1 LSIETGDRLLALISQ
16 SGTSDRCVYNKA
28 TQKLLS
34 STPMPKWF
42 NTAGPC
48 KADIHYMLSPTERL
62 PELTQLIAQ
71 QNYFVIHAP
80 RQTGKTTAML
90 ALAKELTAS
99 RKYLAVLF
107 SLETGATFPSKPAEA
122 QKSILNQWWN
132 EVRFLKL
139 PLANFAQIK
148 EESGISELDLQTVL
162 QSWAMT
168 SPLPLVVFLDE
179 IDALSDETLISV
191 LRQLRSGYPRRPQGF
206 PHSLALIGMRDVRDY
221 KIASGGSD
229 RLNTSSPFN
238 IKVRSFTLNNFSFE
252 EVKKLYQQ
260 HTEATGQ
267 IFTPEAIARAFYLTD
282 GQPWLVNALAKEVTE
297 YLAKDVTIPITVE
310 LINQAKEIL
319 IQRQDTHLDSLAER
333 LREDRV
339 KAIIEPILAGLDL
352 PNIPDDDIR
361 YVLDLGLCKMSNGR
375 GLAIANPIYQEVL
388 PRVLSYTT
396 RASLGIIEPRW
407 LSVTGELI
415 TTELLE
421 AFLEFWRQHGEP
433 LLRSTPYPE
442 IAPHLVLMAFL
453 HRVVNGGGTL
463 EREYAIGS
471 GRMDI
476 CLRYG
481 QVILGMELK
490 VWREGK
496 PDPLTEGLKQLD
508 KYLSGLNLE
517 TGWLVIFDRR
527 PNLLPISD
535 RTSTELAISPIGR
548 TITVIRG

>member
-1 LSIETGDRLLALISQ
+1 
-16 SGTSDRCVYNKA
+16 
-28 TQKLLS
+28 
-34 STPMPKWF
+34 MPKWF

-48 KADIHYMLSPTERL
+48 KSDIHYMLSPTERL
-62 PELTQLIAQ
+62 PELKQLIAQ

-90 ALAKELTAS
+90 TLAQELTAS
-99 RKYLAVLF
+99 GQYAAVMV
-107 SLETGATFPSKPAEA
+107 SVEVGSAFPDQPDIAEDA
-122 QKSILNQWWN
+122 ILSAWRDGIDFWLPPELQPLSWP
-132 EVRFLKL
+132 EVSHGQRIGSFLK
-139 PLANFAQIK
+139 AWAQ
-148 EESGISELDLQTVL
+148 S
-162 QSWAMT
+162 
-168 SPLPLVVFLDE
+168 SPRPLVVFIDE
-179 IDALSDETLISV
+179 IDSLQNQTLITM
-191 LRQLRSGYPRRPQGF
+191 LRQLRDGFPRRPQGF

-221 KIASGGSD
+221 KVASGGSD

-238 IKVRSFTLNNFSFE
+238 IKVRSFTLDNFSFE

-267 IFTPEAIARAFYLTD
+267 IFTPEAIERAFYLTD
-282 GQPWLVNALAKEVTE
+282 GQPWLVNALAKETTE

-310 LINQAKEIL
+310 LINQAKEII

-339 KAIIEPILAGLDL
+339 KAIIEPILAGQDL
-352 PNIPDDDIR
+352 PDTPDEDRRFI
-361 YVLDLGLCKMSNGR
+361 LDLGLVKRSSLG
-375 GLAIANPIYQEVL
+375 GLVIANPIYQEVI
-388 PRVLSYTT
+388 PRVLSQGTQD
-396 RASLGIIEPRW
+396 SLPMIQPAW
-407 LSVTGELI
+407 LTPEGELNSQQ
-415 TTELLE
+415 LLDS
-421 AFLEFWRQHGEP
+421 FLDFWRQHGEP

-481 QVILGMELK
+481 QVTLGMELK

-527 PNLLPISD
+527 PNLLPLSD
-535 RTSTELAISPIGR
+535 RTSTELAISPVGR

>member
-1 LSIETGDRLLALISQ
+1 
-16 SGTSDRCVYNKA
+16 
-28 TQKLLS
+28 
-34 STPMPKWF
+34 MPKWF

-48 KADIHYMLSPTERL
+48 KSDIHYMLSPTERL
-62 PELTQLIAQ
+62 PELKQLIAQ

-90 ALAKELTAS
+90 ALAQELTAS
-99 RKYLAVLF
+99 GNYIAVLF
-107 SLETGATFPSKPAEA
+107 SLETGAAFSSKPAEA

-139 PLANFAQIK
+139 PLPNLAQVK

-221 KIASGGSD
+221 KMASGGGD

-238 IKVRSFTLNNFSFE
+238 IKVRSFTLGNFSFE

-267 IFTPEAIARAFYLTD
+267 IFTPEAIKRAFYLTD
-282 GQPWLVNALAKEVTE
+282 GQPWLVNALAKETTE

-339 KAIIEPILAGLDL
+339 KAIIQPILAGQDL
-352 PNIPDDDIR
+352 PDTLDEDRRFI
-361 YVLDLGLCKMSNGR
+361 LDLGLVKRSSLG
-375 GLAIANPIYQEVL
+375 GFVIANPIYQEVI
-388 PRVLSYTT
+388 PRVLSQGTQD
-396 RASLGIIEPRW
+396 SLPMIQPAW
-407 LSVTGELI
+407 LTPEGKLN
-415 TTELLE
+415 TQQLLDS
-421 AFLEFWRQHGEP
+421 FLDFWRQHGEP

-481 QVILGMELK
+481 QVTLGMELK
-490 VWREGK
+490 VWREEK
-496 PDPLTEGLKQLD
+496 PDPLAEGLKQLD

-527 PNLLPISD
+527 PNLVPLSD
-535 RTSTELAISPIGR
+535 RTSTEFAISPVGR

>member
-1 LSIETGDRLLALISQ
+1 
-16 SGTSDRCVYNKA
+16 
-28 TQKLLS
+28 
-34 STPMPKWF
+34 MPKWF

-48 KADIHYMLSPTERL
+48 KSDIHYMLSPTERL
-62 PELTQLIAQ
+62 PELKQLIAQ

-90 ALAKELTAS
+90 TLAQELTAS
-99 RKYLAVLF
+99 GQYAAVMV
-107 SLETGATFPSKPAEA
+107 SVEVGSAFPDQPDIAEDA
-122 QKSILNQWWN
+122 ILSAWRDGIDFWLPPELQPLSWP
-132 EVRFLKL
+132 EVSHGQRIGSFLK
-139 PLANFAQIK
+139 AWAQ
-148 EESGISELDLQTVL
+148 S
-162 QSWAMT
+162 
-168 SPLPLVVFLDE
+168 SPRPLVVFIDE
-179 IDALSDETLISV
+179 IDSLQNQTLITM
-191 LRQLRSGYPRRPQGF
+191 LRQLRDGFPRRPQGF

-221 KIASGGSD
+221 KVASGGSD

-238 IKVRSFTLNNFSFE
+238 IKVRSFTLGNFSFE

-267 IFTPEAIARAFYLTD
+267 FFTPEAIERAFYLTD
-282 GQPWLVNALAKEVTE
+282 GQPWLVNALAKETTE

-333 LREDRV
+333 LREERV
-339 KAIIEPILAGLDL
+339 KAIIEPILAGQDL
-352 PNIPDDDIR
+352 PDMPDEDRRFI
-361 YVLDLGLCKMSNGR
+361 LDLGLVKRSSLG
-375 GLAIANPIYQEVL
+375 GFVIANPIYQEVI
-388 PRVLSYTT
+388 PRVLSQGTQD
-396 RASLGIIEPRW
+396 SLPMIQPAW
-407 LSVTGELI
+407 LTPEGKLNSQQ
-415 TTELLE
+415 LLDS
-421 AFLEFWRQHGEP
+421 FLDFWRQHGEP

-481 QVILGMELK
+481 QVTLGMELK

-527 PNLLPISD
+527 PNLLPLSD
-535 RTSTELAISPIGR
+535 RTSTELAISPVGR

>member
-1 LSIETGDRLLALISQ
+1 
-16 SGTSDRCVYNKA
+16 
-28 TQKLLS
+28 
-34 STPMPKWF
+34 MPKWF

-48 KADIHYMLSPTERL
+48 QTDIHYMLSPTERL

-71 QNYFVIHAP
+71 RNYFVIHAP

-90 ALAKELTAS
+90 SLAQELTAS
-99 RKYLAVLF
+99 GNYTAVMVSVEVGSVFPDQPDIAEDAILSAWRDGIDF
-107 SLETGATFPSKPAEA
+107 WLPPELQPLSWPEVSHGQRIGA
-122 QKSILNQWWN
+122 
-132 EVRFLKL
+132 FLK
-139 PLANFAQIK
+139 AWAQ
-148 EESGISELDLQTVL
+148 S
-162 QSWAMT
+162 
-168 SPLPLVVFLDE
+168 SPRPLVFLIDE
-179 IDALSDETLISV
+179 IDSLQNQTLISI
-191 LRQLRSGYPRRPQGF
+191 LRQLRDGFPRRPQGF

-221 KIASGGSD
+221 KVASGGSD
-229 RLNTSSPFN
+229 RLNSSSPFN
-238 IKVRSFTLNNFSFE
+238 IKVESFTLSNFTFK
-252 EVKKLYQQ
+252 EVQKLYHQ

-267 IFTPEAIARAFYLTD
+267 NFTTDAIERAFYLTD
-282 GQPWLVNALAKEVTE
+282 GQPWLVNAIARQVTE
-297 YLAKDVTIPITVE
+297 YLAKDVTIPITVD
-310 LINQAKEIL
+310 LIDQAKEIL

-361 YVLDLGLCKMSNGR
+361 YLLDLGLCKMSNGR
-375 GLAIANPIYQEVL
+375 GLEIANPIYQEVL

-396 RASLGIIEPRW
+396 RASLGVIEPRW
-407 LSVTGELI
+407 LSATGELI
-415 TTELLE
+415 PTELLDS
-421 AFLEFWRQHGEP
+421 FLEFWRQHGEP
-433 LLRSTPYPE
+433 LFKSTPYPE

-481 QVILGMELK
+481 QVTLGMELK

-496 PDPLTEGLKQLD
+496 PDPLAEGLKQLD

-527 PNLLPISD
+527 PDLLPLSD
-535 RTSTELAISPIGR
+535 RTSTELAISPVGR

>member
-1 LSIETGDRLLALISQ
+1 
-16 SGTSDRCVYNKA
+16 
-28 TQKLLS
+28 
-34 STPMPKWF
+34 MPKWF

-48 KADIHYMLSPTERL
+48 KSDIHYMLSPTERL
-62 PELTQLIAQ
+62 PELKQLIAQ

-90 ALAKELTAS
+90 SLAQELTAS
-99 RKYLAVLF
+99 GLYAAVMVSVEVGSAF
-107 SLETGATFPSKPAEA
+107 PDQPDIAEGA
-122 QKSILNQWWN
+122 ILGAWRDAIDFWLPTELQPPDSPVI
-132 EVRFLKL
+132 EPGQRIGSFLK
-139 PLANFAQIK
+139 I
-148 EESGISELDLQTVL
+148 
-162 QSWAMT
+162 WAKA
-168 SPLPLVVFLDE
+168 SPLPLVVFIDE
-179 IDALSDETLISV
+179 IDSLQNQTLISV
-191 LRQLRSGYPRRPQGF
+191 LRQLRDGFPRRPQGF

-221 KIASGGSD
+221 KMASGGGD

-238 IKVRSFTLNNFSFE
+238 IKVESFTLSNFNFE

-267 IFTPEAIARAFYLTD
+267 IFTPEALERAFYLTD
-282 GQPWLVNALAKEVTE
+282 GQPWLVNALAKETTE
-297 YLAKDVTIPITVE
+297 YLAKDVKLPITVE

-339 KAIIEPILAGLDL
+339 KAIIETILAGLDL

-396 RASLGIIEPRW
+396 RASLGVIEPRW
-407 LSVTGELI
+407 LSATGELI

-421 AFLEFWRQHGEP
+421 SFLEFWRQHGEP
-433 LLRSTPYPE
+433 LFKSTPYPE

-481 QVILGMELK
+481 QVTLGMELK

-496 PDPLTEGLKQLD
+496 PDPLAEGLKQLD

-527 PNLLPISD
+527 PDLLPLSD
-535 RTSTELAISPIGR
+535 RTSSELAISPVSR